1 MQYML
6 CTGWNW
12 NISRT
17 AVCCAASV
25 VDRPCGIGGI
35 EGKKMLRRIFNRMD
49 SEYSP
54 VALDGVSLS
63 FKEIIDLRIPL
74 KADKILNR

>member
-1 MQYML
+1 
-6 CTGWNW
+6 
-12 NISRT
+12 
-17 AVCCAASV
+17 
-25 VDRPCGIGGI
+25 
-35 EGKKMLRRIFNRMD
+35 MD

-74 KADKILNR
+74 KADKILNRWLAIKFWRERLLFDAKYCILVSKKFRSSLQLR